1 MVRTVIPVVLT
12 IVLITIG
19 LLHFIWV
26 FTPWPMKDAMT
37 FTKTIGGSDDGRMP
51 SAPSTVLVGLAL
63 IGGAV
68 LTLMVNES
76 IPAIGPN
83 WLQLT
88 GMYGLT
94 AVLLARGLG
103 GILHE
108 LRSRRRIPAVE
119 HGPVLTAVCGAR
131 LHGRHCRCSRKQAL
145 TSGPHARGAV
155 RAYREPLLY
164 TATGALMAGWC
175 W

>member
-12 IVLITIG
+12 IVLIAIG
-19 LLHFIWV
+19 LLHFIWA
-26 FTPWPMKDAMT
+26 FSPWPMKDAMT

-83 WLQLT
+83 WLQLL

-103 GILHE
+103 GYFMNSGAAAEFQQWNTVLYSP
-108 LRSRRRIPAVE
+108 LCVVLACMGGTVAVAASRR
-119 HGPVLTAVCGAR
+119 
-131 LHGRHCRCSRKQAL
+131 
-145 TSGPHARGAV
+145 
-155 RAYREPLLY
+155 
-164 TATGALMAGWC
+164 
-175 W
+175 

>member
-103 GILHE
+103 GYFMNSGAAAEFQQWNTVLYSP
-108 LRSRRRIPAVE
+108 LCVALACMGGTVAVTASRR
-119 HGPVLTAVCGAR
+119 
-131 LHGRHCRCSRKQAL
+131 
-145 TSGPHARGAV
+145 
-155 RAYREPLLY
+155 
-164 TATGALMAGWC
+164 
-175 W
+175 